1 MNKRVMSV
9 LGGICMAIAL
19 AIGAMQAPTLANMN
33 NVASFAPESETR
45 YAAVAQ
51 ATVAPTATAANNNQ
65 RITHLERRVAT
76 LEAYRAADIQRIIA
90 LENAVFGQPPATLT
104 PSPATATPRPPTPTP
119 LPPTPTPSPA
129 PVTATPPPH
138 DHMDSHWHA
147 PGAHGDRPAH
157 EHGDAPPQWLLDAGY
172 TPSFDHAGGTPG
184 ENHPYWKHT
193 AFKGWSGRFANQ
205 DWYGVF
211 HLDFNPGGHVSRFHS
226 YQLWIRDASG
236 AVSHF
241 NGWLDFG
248 QGNNTGP
255 NLVLQCE
262 GDDNVRPIIS
272 PPSLDCP
279 VSFESWYARAGQAG
293 WMPDFGFN
301 INPNYYA
308 GGDPSDPST
317 WVSTGYVR
325 NLTRRIEFAWY
336 AVRSTPRGE
345 FWATQFGDVVSGP
358 NAPACSGT
366 RTYGTRVYDVVCL
379 RQYIAPTLRGIGFPG
394 NAVQR
399 EFPGDGIVT
408 LPN

>member
-1 MNKRVMSV
+1 MNKRFVMS
-9 LGGICMAIAL
+9 LTASICIVVAL
-19 AIGAMQAPTLANMN
+19 AIAAVQLPALASVDS
-33 NVASFAPESETR
+33 VASFAPVGESR
-45 YAAVAQ
+45 YEAVAQ
-51 ATVAPTATAANNNQ
+51 ATVRPTATAANNGQ

-90 LENAVFGQPPATLT
+90 LENAVFGATPEPATPT
-104 PSPATATPRPPTPTP
+104 PTASPIPPTPVP
-119 LPPTPTPSPA
+119 ATPTPSPA
-129 PVTATPPPH
+129 PVTATPPSH
-138 DHMDSHWHA
+138 DHEDMRWHP
-147 PGAHGDRPAH
+147 PGSHGDRPAH
-157 EHGDAPPQWLLDAGY
+157 EHGDAPPQWVLDAGY
-172 TPSFDHAGGTPG
+172 DPQFDHPGNTPG

-193 AFKGWSGRFANQ
+193 AFKGWSGRFGSQ

-236 AVSHF
+236 AVSHMH
-241 NGWLDFG
+241 GWLDFG
-248 QGNNTGP
+248 EGNNTGP

-308 GGDPSDPST
+308 GGDPTDPST
-317 WVSTGYVR
+317 WISTGYVR
-325 NLTRRIEFAWY
+325 NLLRRIEFAWY
-336 AVRSTPRGE
+336 PARSTQRGE
-345 FWATQFGDVVSGP
+345 FYATQFGDIVSGP
-358 NAPACSGT
+358 NAPACGST
-366 RTYGTRVYDVVCL
+366 RTIGTRVYDVVCL
-379 RQYIAPTLRGIGFPG
+379 RQYIAPTLRGITFPG
-394 NAVQR
+394 NSIQR